1 MKFFGKELKF
11 NNNKVYHAGDKPT
24 PAEIGAAASSH
35 THNLPSASTSAAGIV
50 QLNDATN
57 STSTTQ
63 AATANAVKQA
73 YDRAEQAFQYANDG
87 KTKIATAIIGKGV
100 SASSSDSFQVL
111 SDKIS
116 QIKTGGDFH
125 ADLKVASETPEIG
138 GVKVILNTHDFFKQY
153 QVNGG
158 TWQSSPTFHG
168 LEGTST
174 CTFRARYDT
183 TTESSNITS
192 VTKTLIKGNQQP
204 PADPVKISS
213 TETSLTFESR
223 PEPQELW
230 FNGSKATSNT
240 LTGLQTGVAYPA
252 YHRLPATATA
262 NEAVS
267 NTLNFYTGIVCE
279 LGDIKRT
286 FTGSRA
292 NRGLIFEFMSVMAN
306 GKVYMDGRLTCSTTN
321 NGIKGT
327 LSRNGVTVVST
338 GTSYSSATTFA
349 KREVDVEV
357 NDIFSFSCTA
367 SYSGYE
373 YTGTINVYAKT
384 SESLQLGFS
393 KINTYSAM
401 LYMNQE
407 ENKLIPNE
415 YAVYYYNEEEDVVYR
430 EYYKNEEEKNIAML
444 SYENDDSMK
453 AIKIEHIELNEN
465 QLNILN
471 QLNNNESVLNS
482 LQISTLPLENDEHLL
497 KTLSN
502 IVRFEED
509 VNEFLNSLKEE
520 NKNE

>member
-1 MKFFGKELKF
+1 MANSIQLKNDTTNLYPVTSDTLVYDSNGINLSQKITDI
-11 NNNKVYHAGDKPT
+11 NNTTLKKSDLSDSVTN
-24 PAEIGAAASSH
+24 
-35 THNLPSASTSAAGIV
+35 TS
-50 QLNDATN
+50 
-57 STSTTQ
+57 STTV
-63 AATANAVKQA
+63 ATSNAVKQA

-87 KTKIATAIIGKGV
+87 KTKIATAIVGKGV

-125 ADLKVASETPEIG
+125 ADLEVVSETAVIG
-138 GVKVILNTHDFFKQY
+138 GVDVTLNTHDFFKQY
-153 QVNGG
+153 QVDGG
-158 TWQSSPTFHG
+158 AWQSSPTFNG
-168 LEGTST
+168 LEGVGTY
-174 CTFRARYDT
+174 TFRARFDT

-240 LTGLQTGVAYPA
+240 LTGLQAGVSYPA
-252 YHRLPATATA
+252 YHRLPATATE

-267 NTLNFYTGIVCE
+267 NTLNFYAGMVCG
-279 LGDIKRT
+279 LGSQFKT
-286 FTGSRA
+286 FTGSRQNDGDVVA
-292 NRGLIFEFMSVMAN
+292 VMAVKAL
-306 GKVYMDGRLTCSTTN
+306 GQVYVQ
-321 NGIKGT
+321 GT
-327 LSRNGVTVVST
+327 LKCSISNNSIYCTIALNNTPVV
-338 GTSYSSATTFA
+338 SSATSNYNQVSTTKKA
-349 KREVDVEV
+349 V
-357 NDIFSFSCTA
+357 SFNIGDKFILKA
-367 SYSGYE
+367 AGSYSRYT
-373 YTGTINVYAKT
+373 YTGYLDLYANDSNV
-384 SESLQLGFS
+384 LNQGFS
-393 KINTYSAM
+393 QVTIKTLDL
-401 LYMNQE
+401 LYLDE
-407 ENKLIPNE
+407 DLNKLVPSE
-415 YAVYYYNEEEDVVYR
+415 YAVYYYNEDKDIVYC

-453 AIKIEHIELNEN
+453 AIKIECVELNEN
-465 QLNILN
+465 QLSILN
-471 QLNNNESVLNS
+471 QLNNSEIVINS
-482 LQISTLPLENDEHLL
+482 LQISTLPLENDEHPL